1 MTGKK
6 FQPQPDQ
13 LLPKLALYSQSYQQ
27 EILLKRVTTLLERP
41 IVSRQGLRE
50 ALTNPIS
57 SARVFFGY
65 YAFARA
71 GGERAGYSEVCV
83 RLLKGRQS
91 YPDASSFLAAF
102 KRDCK
107 VRKIGANRKLTE
119 GLVSQGYERLFV
131 SSGALGWL
139 SQLGLRIANAHEVW
153 PIYLDLVSIP
163 GVGPKIAAFLCR
175 DLVWIFDCE
184 KMLPNR
190 EQFLIQPIDTWIRQI
205 AQLLWPELGKVE
217 DSAELNILFAMRI
230 CWALEKVKVSGVE
243 FNQGAWYFGSQIV
256 KEGKNLIKKLES
268 LQAPRSVG

>member
-83 RLLKGRQS
+83 RLLKGDR
-91 YPDASSFLAAF
+91 AT
-102 KRDCK
+102 
-107 VRKIGANRKLTE
+107 LT
-119 GLVSQGYERLFV
+119 QAV
-131 SSGALGWL
+131 SSRL
-139 SQLGLRIANAHEVW
+139 SREIA
-153 PIYLDLVSIP
+153 
-163 GVGPKIAAFLCR
+163 K
-175 DLVWIFDCE
+175 
-184 KMLPNR
+184 
-190 EQFLIQPIDTWIRQI
+190 
-205 AQLLWPELGKVE
+205 
-217 DSAELNILFAMRI
+217 
-230 CWALEKVKVSGVE
+230 SG
-243 FNQGAWYFGSQIV
+243 
-256 KEGKNLIKKLES
+256 
-268 LQAPRSVG
+268 RSGQTGN